1 MDEADIESW
10 YDEEKEKALE
20 KYMKDIDEKKN
31 RKEAEKKYK
40 EKTKKLRKKYARL
53 YEKSRKPSFVKK
65 CLDKIKEYMNKL
77 VDIYRE

>member
-40 EKTKKLRKKYARL
+40 EKTKKTK
-53 YEKSRKPSFVKK
+53 EKI
-65 CLDKIKEYMNKL
+65 CKI
-77 VDIYRE
+77 V